1 MADTVRIIPLGGFD
15 KIGMNMTLIESKDSI
30 IAVDCGM
37 SFPPDNMPG
46 VTAMIP
52 DVSYLEENV
61 DKFKGI
67 VLTHGHEDHIGAL
80 PYILGQLKVPVYGT
94 PLTIALVEKRLC
106 DFGVKGIKTKAIKQG
121 ATIVVGDFKVEF
133 IKASHSIPDSVML
146 AIYTSVGII
155 LSTGDFKLDMTPVT
169 GKMSDISRITALGT
183 KGVLA
188 VLSDSTNAMTEGF
201 SRSELYVFE
210 QLDTMFSR
218 YRGNRLIIVT
228 FATNMDRIQQIIN
241 LADKYGRK
249 MVMEGELMLEVFSAA
264 QKLGYVEVPEEMI
277 VDSDTINNYAD
288 GEIIFLTTGSH
299 GKSVQCISEIAR
311 GSHPGIR
318 IKENDVVL
326 FSSIAIHGN
335 EVEFNR
341 TLNSLEEQGAI
352 VVFQDLH
359 ATGHACAEE
368 LKLLFALLHP
378 RFVIPA
384 HGEYRYRREAKR
396 IATEVG
402 IPARNI
408 FLMDNGD
415 ILEISRTPGKK
426 ETCDAISTALPEKTQ
441 TAGLEKGTE
450 VLAAAITGHLP
461 LCDILV
467 DGNERTMIDRALIRD
482 RQQLSGSGVVVI
494 EVCIHKKTGRL
505 ASGINITSRGFLDEN
520 NSQGLRDELE
530 TAVSR
535 EISRFI
541 GQGVH
546 DERIAKGVETVAG
559 ALIGEMTGKNP
570 VVIALVTNVMI

>member
-30 IAVDCGM
+30 IAIDCGM

-80 PYILGQLKVPVYGT
+80 PYILGQLKAPVYGT
-94 PLTIALVEKRLC
+94 PLTIALVEKRLS
-106 DFGVKGIKTKAIKQG
+106 DFGVKGIKTKVIKQG

-133 IKASHSIPDSVML
+133 IKASHSIPDSAML
-146 AIYTSVGII
+146 AIYTSLGII

-169 GKMSDISRITALGT
+169 GKMGDISRITALGS

-201 SRSELYVFE
+201 SRSELYVYE
-210 QLDTMFSR
+210 QLDVMFSR
-218 YRGNRLIIVT
+218 YRGSRLIIVT

-241 LADKYGRK
+241 LAARYGRK
-249 MVMEGELMLEVFSAA
+249 LVMEGELMLEVFDCAR
-264 QKLGYVEVPEEMI
+264 KLGYMDVPEGMI
-277 VDSDTINNYAD
+277 VAADKLGDYDD

-299 GKSVQCISEIAR
+299 GKSVQCISEIAQ
-311 GSHPGIR
+311 GSHPGVR

-368 LKLLFALLHP
+368 LKLLFAMLHP
-378 RFVIPA
+378 KFVIPA
-384 HGEYRYRREAKR
+384 HGEYRYRRETKR
-396 IATEVG
+396 IASEVG
-402 IPARNI
+402 IPTKNI
-408 FLMDNGD
+408 FLLDNGD
-415 ILEISRTPGKK
+415 ILELGHISGT
-426 ETCDAISTALPEKTQ
+426 ISGDVTSDQQ
-441 TAGLEKGTE
+441 TDI
-450 VLAAAITGHLP
+450 AAAKPELDCGAAVMGHLT
-461 LCDILV
+461 LHDILV
-467 DGNERTMIDRALIRD
+467 DGYERTRIDRALIRD
-482 RQQLSGSGVVVI
+482 REQLSESGGVVI
-494 EVCIHKKTGRL
+494 EVCIDKKTGRL
-505 ASGINITSRGFLDEN
+505 ASGVNITSRGFVDEKK
-520 NSQGLRDELE
+520 SQGLMDELK
-530 TAVSR
+530 TAVSK

-546 DERIAKGVETVAG
+546 DERIAKGVESVARG
-559 ALIGEMTGKNP
+559 LIMEKTGKNP
-570 VVIALVTNVMI
+570 VVIALVTNVML